1 MGFIDDFKVDQ
12 ELQIQTLCVAFFL
25 IIFPLYFFSV
35 AAGTDSPEGMGG
47 VGSYEVSGEITYID
61 FESGEETIADGS
73 PLSIDLNTD
82 QLDDIADKNIVGVLV
97 SMSYGEDETE
107 TPQTGPFGGIGTC
120 NGPTGGQKAADTISG
135 TASHLNFSNS
145 ADGQNGGGDAEF
157 AHDVSTEWY
166 NASMIGTVE
175 NPVVVE
181 GLSESSIV
189 DQLDAK
195 GAGLGDYNIEISVA
209 ANAGG
214 GATCDRSDSGETVSY
229 TIQLIVLD
237 YSIRPYVDVD
247 DIDL

>member
-1 MGFIDDFKVDQ
+1 MGFIDDIKVDQ
-12 ELQIQTLCVAFFL
+12 ELQIKTLCVAFFL
-25 IIFPLYFFSV
+25 VIFPLYFFSV

-73 PLSIDLNTD
+73 PLIIDLNTD

-107 TPQTGPFGGIGTC
+107 NPTIGIGFIGTC
-120 NGPTGGQKAADTISG
+120 NGPTGGQKAADTITG

-166 NASMIGTVE
+166 NASMIGTE
-175 NPVVVE
+175 DNPKVVE

-195 GAGLGDYNIEISVA
+195 GAGLGDYNIEISVT

-214 GATCDRSDSGETVSY
+214 TATCDRSDSGETVTY
-229 TIQLIVLD
+229 TIQLMVLD
-237 YSIRPYVDVD
+237 YSIRPFVDVD

>member
-12 ELQIQTLCVAFFL
+12 ELQIKTLCVAFFL

-35 AAGTDSPEGMGG
+35 AAGTDSPTGMGG

-61 FESGEETIADGS
+61 FDEGGEYIADGTS
-73 PLSIDLNTD
+73 LTIDLNTD
-82 QLDDIADKNIVGVLV
+82 SLSDMEQEMNIVGVLV
-97 SMSYGEDETE
+97 SMTYDEDE
-107 TPQTGPFGGIGTC
+107 QGRGGICLSGT
-120 NGPTGGQKAADTISG
+120 AADTITG

-145 ADGQNGGGDAEF
+145 ADGQNGGGSG
-157 AHDVSTEWY
+157 AHDVTTEWY
-166 NASMIGTVE
+166 NSSMIDT
-175 NPVVVE
+175 VVE
-181 GLSESSIV
+181 GLSESSIT

-195 GAGLGDYNIEISVA
+195 GAGLGDYSIQIGVTA
-209 ANAGG
+209 QA
-214 GATCDRSDSGETVSY
+214 DSCTNPLNPQPQNEDNGEDVSY

>member
-1 MGFIDDFKVDQ
+1 
-12 ELQIQTLCVAFFL
+12 
-25 IIFPLYFFSV
+25 
-35 AAGTDSPEGMGG
+35 MGG
-47 VGSYEVSGEITYID
+47 VGKYSVSGELTYID

-73 PLSIDLNTD
+73 PLVIDLNTD
-82 QLDDIADKNIVGVLV
+82 ALDDIADKNIVGVLV

-107 TPQTGPFGGIGTC
+107 SSTTPFGTGC
-120 NGPTGGQKAADTISG
+120 NGPTGGQKAADTITG

-145 ADGQNGGGDAEF
+145 ANGQNGGGDAEF
-157 AHDVSTEWY
+157 AHDVTTEWY
-166 NASMIGTVE
+166 NSSMIDTD
-175 NPVVVE
+175 VE

-237 YSIRPYVDVD
+237 YTIIPFVEIENV
-247 DIDL
+247 

>member
-1 MGFIDDFKVDQ
+1 MGFIDDIKVDRD
-12 ELQIQTLCVAFFL
+12 LQIKAACVAFFL

-35 AAGTDSPEGMGG
+35 AAGTDSPAGMGG
-47 VGSYEVSGEITYID
+47 VGKYSVSGELTYID

-73 PLSIDLNTD
+73 PLVIDLNTD
-82 QLDDIADKNIVGVLV
+82 ALDDIADKNIVGVLV

-107 TPQTGPFGGIGTC
+107 TPQTGPLGGIGTC

-157 AHDVSTEWY
+157 AHDVTTEWY
-166 NASMIGTVE
+166 NSSMIDTD
-175 NPVVVE
+175 VE

-237 YSIRPYVDVD
+237 YTIIPFVEIENV
-247 DIDL
+247 

>member
-1 MGFIDDFKVDQ
+1 MGFIDNIKVDRD
-12 ELQIQTLCVAFFL
+12 LQIQTACVAFFL
-25 IIFPLYFFSV
+25 LIFPLYFFTI
-35 AAGTDSPEGMGG
+35 AAGTDSPAGMGG
-47 VGSYEVSGEITYID
+47 VGKYTVSGEMTYID

-73 PLSIDLNTD
+73 PLLIDLNTD
-82 QLDDIADKNIVGVLV
+82 AIDDIADKNIVGVLV

-107 TPQTGPFGGIGTC
+107 TPATVGIGLGTC
-120 NGPTGGQKAADTISG
+120 NGPTGGQKAADTITG
-135 TASHLNFSNS
+135 TASHLNFTNS

-166 NASMIGTVE
+166 NSSMIGTD
-175 NPVVVE
+175 VE

-195 GAGLGDYNIEISVA
+195 GAGLGDYSIEISVT

-237 YSIRPYVDVD
+237 YTIVPFVDLEN
-247 DIDL
+247 I